1 MQGIFGHTKDPKY
14 KDIASNKLLL
24 NSHIT
29 THEITNADSM
39 FGPNLVGARGK
50 KVGNKPSSVDIEE
63 NVKIPEYFYR
73 LHKFVMLTAD
83 VIFFQWKRVHDNIR
97 KEAKVHNN

>member
-1 MQGIFGHTKDPKY
+1 MGHTKDPKY

-39 FGPNLVGARGK
+39 FGPNLVGMRGK
-50 KVGNKPSSVDIEE
+50 RARNNKSRTETEE
-63 NVKIPEYFYR
+63 YVKIPEYFINCKI
-73 LHKFVMLTAD
+73 L
-83 VIFFQWKRVHDNIR
+83 
-97 KEAKVHNN
+97 